1 MKRALSLP
9 LFLAAVTASTTARAD
24 YEAWLWL
31 ENRVPVLRAD
41 TPSFPR
47 IDLRLVTDVRLNGRS
62 GGLAQSFFRV
72 GPLFYLTNFLMIGVH
87 GTIYADRLASGA
99 FDQEA
104 RFELEPN
111 LFGRLGDFTFNDR
124 NRFEARFRES
134 GTRYRYRNQLR
145 INYAPKGARWIP
157 FIWDELL
164 VDLSGLGVNQN
175 RAQVGLGRQL
185 WSNVR
190 LDVGVMLRSREEAA
204 GWVHDRIANV
214 YLYIDVPPLPAP
226 PRAPPVPPR
235 RMPDPPIAPDL
246 PTK

>member
-1 MKRALSLP
+1 MKSVLPVP

-24 YEAWLWL
+24 YEAWLWV
-31 ENRVPVLRAD
+31 ENRVPVVRAE

-72 GPLFYLTNFLMIGVH
+72 GPLFYLTNFLFLGVH

-104 RFELEPN
+104 RFEFEPN

-124 NRFEARFRES
+124 NRFEVRVRES

-157 FIWDELL
+157 FVWDELL

-204 GWVHDRIANV
+204 GWTHDRIANV
-214 YLYIDVPPLPAP
+214 YLYIDVLPPPAP
-226 PRAPPVPPR
+226 PQALPATPR
-235 RMPDPPIAPDL
+235 RTPYPPSATSPH
-246 PTK
+246 TK